1 MSADISEIPDIH
13 ILRSRGEI
21 IDKLKLMQT
30 KKSLLSAQPDGR
42 SLSYMTTVVQ
52 VMPEKGL
59 VVMDLSE
66 NPGINQ
72 TVLAAQKV
80 TFRGQVEGVPSR
92 FVLTGLVEA
101 TLNGQTVF
109 VAAIPDSLYWR
120 QRRTFYRVAIPI
132 AIPAKCVL
140 DVDGKREEFA
150 VADISLSG
158 LAMIDKA
165 HRLGDS
171 FAVGHLLEDCRLVLP
186 QHGELT
192 LGLEIRNKAPMT
204 GANPPTGQRVGC
216 AFRGTGRNFE
226 VILQKFI
233 YEVELHKKR
242 QDDLSR
248 RDR

>member
-1 MSADISEIPDIH
+1 MPAEISEIPDVDV
-13 ILRSRGEI
+13 LRSRGEI
-21 IDKLKLMQT
+21 IEKLKLMQT
-30 KKSLLSAQPDGR
+30 KKCLLSAQPDGR
-42 SLSYMTTVVQ
+42 NLGYMTTVVQ

-80 TFRGQVEGVPSR
+80 AFRGQVDGIPSR

-101 TLNGQTVF
+101 TLNGQTVL

-120 QRRTFYRVAIPI
+120 QRRKFYRVAIPI

-140 DVDGKREEFA
+140 SVDGKREEFA

-158 LAMIDKA
+158 LALIDKA
-165 HRLGDS
+165 HRLGDP
-171 FAVGHLLEDCRLVLP
+171 FAAGHLLENCRLVLP
-186 QHGELT
+186 QHGELP
-192 LGLEIRNKAPMT
+192 LSLEIRNKAPLT
-204 GANPPTGQRVGC
+204 SANSPAGQRVGC
-216 AFRGTGRNFE
+216 AFRCTGRNFE